1 MGQHRGKSAQETC
14 PMEEEL
20 HFQRG
25 QSDLDQ
31 KYPCESSSLLDVY
44 GQNARYSG

>member
-1 MGQHRGKSAQETC
+1 MQKTC
-14 PMEEEL
+14 PLEEKL

-31 KYPCESSSLLDVY
+31 KYPCESSPLLDVY
-44 GQNARYSG
+44 GQIACCNG